1 LHPVLREGDRGRL
14 TTLTRST
21 SVRAGLAQR
30 ARIIVLAADGESNT
44 KISKLVGVTRQTVI
58 SWRARYA
65 ECGIDGLADEKRSGR
80 PRTID
85 HRKIV
90 SETLTPPP
98 KKLVVTHWSTRLLAD
113 RLKIS
118 NSTVADAWREYGVQ
132 P

>member
-1 LHPVLREGDRGRL
+1 MRVASLVLREGDRGRL

-44 KISKLVGVTRQTVI
+44 EISKLVGTVI

-65 ECGIDGLADEKRSGR
+65 ACGIDGLADEKRSGR
-80 PRTID
+80 PRAID

-90 SETLTPPP
+90 SETQ
-98 KKLVVTHWSTRLLAD
+98 LVRSSERSAPGIPGAVGS
-113 RLKIS
+113 
-118 NSTVADAWREYGVQ
+118 
-132 P
+132 